1 MIKLYKDI
9 IARAFVAAL
18 TTLLSAYIVGVLDV
32 LTIAVVAAS
41 AATISVIESFVL
53 TKINYES

>member
-9 IARAFVAAL
+9 ITTAFLAAL
-18 TTLLSAYIVGVLDV
+18 ASLFSAYIVGGFNG

-41 AATISVIESFVL
+41 AATISVIKSFVL

>member
-9 IARAFVAAL
+9 IARAFFVAL
-18 TTLLSAYIVGVLDV
+18 TTLFSAYIIGGFNG

-53 TKINYES
+53 TRISYES